1 MEGMFAMA
9 DWAGALIVPDTLRGT
24 ETGESKT
31 QSDASSYH
39 SSADALEDFRTTY
52 CCSGSHSCTR
62 ASKSSRWICM
72 IGQAVRIKLG
82 IFTEHTHP
90 EPVLQESVWA
100 RAAEGHTARAQ
111 TSAKSDE
118 EKRDMESRAGVGS
131 LADDA
136 RRRREQAY

>member
-1 MEGMFAMA
+1 M
-9 DWAGALIVPDTLRGT
+9 VPDTLRGT
-24 ETGESKT
+24 DTGESKT
-31 QSDASSYH
+31 QSDASSHH
-39 SSADALEDFRTTY
+39 SSAHCAHQDFGTTY

-62 ASKSSRWICM
+62 ASTSSRWICM
-72 IGQAVRIKLG
+72 IGETVRIKLD